1 MGSEAVHQGATTVL
15 VATQLEFG
23 VVVKVQVVQ
32 QAFPPARKDEDYIDD
47 LFKLVEP
54 TANAVLAKVN
64 MDEILHDRLDH

>member
-32 QAFPPARKDEDYIDD
+32 QAFPPAPKDEDYIDD
-47 LFKLVEP
+47 LCKRVKRV
-54 TANAVLAKVN
+54 ANTVLAKVN
-64 MDEILHDRLDH
+64 VDENLHDLLDH